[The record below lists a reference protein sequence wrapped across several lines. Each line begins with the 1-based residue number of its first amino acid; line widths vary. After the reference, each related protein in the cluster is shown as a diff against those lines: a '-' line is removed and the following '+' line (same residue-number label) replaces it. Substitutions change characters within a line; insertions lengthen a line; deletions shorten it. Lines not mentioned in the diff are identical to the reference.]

1 MIVKSNKM
9 TPIFARISNSCMAL
23 TKPSRWGPARIPLKI
38 TPTVTGTRNWCQ
50 RKGTTMERPK
60 IMTRSVKMGMGI
72 VLLFL

>member
-38 TPTVTGTRNWCQ
+38 NPHRHRHPQLVS
-50 RKGTTMERPK
+50 KERDHDGEAEDNDE
-60 IMTRSVKMGMGI
+60 IG
-72 VLLFL
+72 